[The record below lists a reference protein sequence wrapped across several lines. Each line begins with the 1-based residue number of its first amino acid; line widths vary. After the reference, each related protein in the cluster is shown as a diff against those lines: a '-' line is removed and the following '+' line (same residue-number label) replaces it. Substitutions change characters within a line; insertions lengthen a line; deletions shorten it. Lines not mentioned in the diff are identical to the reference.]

1 MFCKNIMLHRSVLL
15 TLVPLFAFGLLVTSA
30 YAEPQAAAMIDF
42 AKFNEDNW
50 IKVRDPAV
58 KDIGR
63 FLQKEG
69 YIQNY
74 VKAEHTNSH
83 ALEAGHALRLLKN
96 YTFKDGRIE
105 TELMLVGK
113 AAPSIYFRT
122 QVDKEVHKETYNL
135 VVFDFS
141 GPNNKYYYGLNLWK
155 WKEKWPH
162 NAKSYSNW
170 LLLASWAFPVP
181 LNEKVKIAVETDGS
195 DIKVF
200 YNDQLKGSVYDPDPV
215 AEGHIG
221 ICSCEGVNN
230 FYNFKVNR
238 K

>member
-1 MFCKNIMLHRSVLL
+1 MMLRRSALFVAVVLL
-15 TLVPLFAFGLLVTSA
+15 VGPA
-30 YAEPQAAAMIDF
+30 YSESQEGVVFDF

-50 IKVRDPAV
+50 IKARDPAV

-74 VKAEHTNSH
+74 VKEEHANSH
-83 ALEAGHALRLLKN
+83 ALEAGHALRLLKD

-113 AAPSIYFRT
+113 AAPSIYFKT
-122 QVDKEVHKETYNL
+122 QVDNEVHKETYNL

-141 GPNNKYYYGLNLWK
+141 SPNNKYYYGLNLWK
-155 WKEKWPH
+155 WKEKWPPK
-162 NAKSYSNW
+162 AKSYSNW

-181 LNEKVKIAVETDGS
+181 LNEKVKIAVETDGP

-200 YNDQLKGSVYDPDPV
+200 FNDELKGSVYDADSIV
-215 AEGHIG
+215 EGHIG
-221 ICSCEGVNN
+221 VCSCEGVNN
-230 FYNFKVNR
+230 FYSFKAT
-238 K
+238 KKQ

>member
-1 MFCKNIMLHRSVLL
+1 MFCKNIMLRGSA
-15 TLVPLFAFGLLVTSA
+15 LFAIGLLVASA
-30 YAEPQAAAMIDF
+30 YPESPEVATFDF

-58 KDIGR
+58 KDIGG

-74 VKAEHTNSH
+74 VKTEHTNSH
-83 ALEAGHALRLLKN
+83 SLEAGHALRLLKD
-96 YTFKDGRIE
+96 YPFKDGRIE

-122 QVDKEVHKETYNL
+122 QVDNQVHKETYNL

-141 GPNNKYYYGLNLWK
+141 STNNKYYHGLNLWK
-155 WKEKWPH
+155 WKEKWPTT
-162 NAKSYSNW
+162 AKSYSNW

-181 LNEKVKIAVETDGS
+181 LNEKVKIAVETDGA
-195 DIKVF
+195 DIKVYF
-200 YNDQLKGSVYDPDPV
+200 NDQLKGSVYDPDPI
-215 AEGHIG
+215 AEGCVG

-230 FYNFKVNR
+230 FYNFKV
-238 K
+238 KKKQ